1 MRITRSTIA
10 LFLLPAVILYL
21 CIFLYPTVR
30 ALLMSFF
37 EIPNI
42 ASRMS
47 DWSFIGFDNYWQL
60 LHNSYFLDSAW
71 NVFKIWLI
79 GGIIVMVFAFLF
91 AAILASGVKG
101 KSFWRSLVYLPNTV
115 TPVVLSVVWLHYIFN
130 SSYGFLTTVFRFLGL
145 DGLADLQWTSDDHLF
160 MSMLIAYCFGSI
172 GYFMLLLNAGMER
185 IPHDFY
191 EAATLEGAGPLTKFF
206 RITVPLLQDVFRM
219 TLVLWTIS
227 AINFFVWS
235 ATFGQESPE
244 TMTPGYYMYIKV
256 FGAKSTVYQEAAF
269 NVGAGATVGVIITV
283 SILVVSAVINFLFR
297 RQERLEY

>member
-1 MRITRSTIA
+1 MRISKSTIS
-10 LFLLPAVILYL
+10 LFLLPAVALYL

-47 DWSFIGFDNYWQL
+47 EWKFIGFENYWQL
-60 LHNSYFLDSAW
+60 LHNTYFIGSSW
-71 NVFKIWLI
+71 NVFKIWLF
-79 GGIIVMVFAFLF
+79 GGIVVLFFAFLF
-91 AAILASGVKG
+91 AAILASGVRG
-101 KSFWRSLVYLPNTV
+101 KSFWRSLVYLPNIV
-115 TPVVLSVVWLHYIFN
+115 SPVVLTVVWLHYIFN
-130 SSYGFLTTVFRFLGL
+130 STYGFLTKTFRFLGL
-145 DGLADLQWTSDDHLF
+145 NGLADLQWTSDDHLF
-160 MSMLIAYCFGSI
+160 LSMLIAYCFGSI

-185 IPHDFY
+185 IPHDYY
-191 EAATLEGAGPLTKFF
+191 EAALLEGAGPLTKFF
-206 RITVPLLQDVFRM
+206 SITLPLLQDVFRM
-219 TLVLWTIS
+219 ALVLWTIT

-256 FGAKSTVYQEAAF
+256 FGSSTTVYQEDSF

-283 SILVVSAVINFLFR
+283 SILVLSAVINLFFR
-297 RQERLEY
+297 RKERLEY